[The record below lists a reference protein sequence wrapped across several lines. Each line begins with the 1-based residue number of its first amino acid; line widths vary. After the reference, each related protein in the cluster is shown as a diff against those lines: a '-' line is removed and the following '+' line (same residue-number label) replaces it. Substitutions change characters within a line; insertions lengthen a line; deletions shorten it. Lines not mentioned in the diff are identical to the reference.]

1 MKKLT
6 ILSILLSLCMFSCDV
21 SETEV
26 NEDGGGSGGSASPK
40 DVGKKLTAAPSE
52 SEAAAMVSD
61 VAVAVAKA
69 GATAEPGSKA
79 WCDIVAEVLKKANGL
94 LLNGDNYNDPNLKA
108 QIEILQQNIAKCE
121 NNQEVTSFDWY
132 KEGKEE
138 AVKEVGTECSLP
150 SGLKIQEYYNERYGI
165 FMAFA
170 GDCNKLNS
178 DLAALDARYPKEKQ
192 YLEVMYSTCPDLSDV
207 QCPFDACMEKW
218 QFNSPSVTDIA
229 AYEMKMGE
237 IVVQCNGFNFKEDP
251 CAKKVCNVGEFCS
264 SGECV
269 DACSVLNCGADAT
282 CSKGFCIPNNPEQPA
297 KTCTEDPSICNGG
310 QCVNGQCQASQQP
323 ASIDCNA
330 YPKTKE
336 ALVNAILNASSCQDL
351 DNKLDAIL
359 PIAASEGIN
368 ESNWDAIQ
376 DACGDKWIEGISI
389 NIEGDPNAFNVFG
402 CDYFSG
408 GNDSDI
414 IEGTMCS
421 DSSQCKADEECN
433 ALLRVC
439 VPKGMI
445 SASCVQDPSICK
457 ENEECNAQLGI
468 CVPKGGVGNVT
479 CIQDPSICKSDEVCD
494 QQSGACVP
502 KGGVGNVTCIQDPSI
517 CKSDEACDPQSGACV
532 PKQVSGSICDK
543 YPKTKAAYLNIAKT
557 VQSCDELISAA
568 DEMDLICLGEGG
580 TEEDIDYIW
589 DSCLDVWDKEID
601 MVTFEKFAEIFD
613 SCDF

>member
-26 NEDGGGSGGSASPK
+26 NEGGGGSGGTASPK
-40 DVGKKLTAAPSE
+40 DVGKKLTSAPSE
-52 SEAAAMVSD
+52 AEAASMVSE
-61 VAVAVAKA
+61 VSVAVAKA

-94 LLNGDNYNDPNLKA
+94 LLNGDNYTDANLKA
-108 QIEILQQNIAKCE
+108 QIEVLKQNISKCE
-121 NNQEVTSFDWY
+121 SNQEVTSFDWY

-138 AVKEVGTECSLP
+138 AVKEVGTECSIP
-150 SGLKIQEYYNERYGI
+150 SGLKIQELYDEVYRVV
-165 FMAFA
+165 MASEVVCESLSKSL
-170 GDCNKLNS
+170 GEIN
-178 DLAALDARYPKEKQ
+178 ARYPLESQ
-192 YLEVMYSTCPDLSDV
+192 YLDLMESTCSAASNVPCS
-207 QCPFDACMEKW
+207 FNACVEEWRFKNVPEADRMAFELKL
-218 QFNSPSVTDIA
+218 A
-229 AYEMKMGE
+229 E
-237 IVVQCNGFNFKEDP
+237 INAKCIYGMNLDP

-351 DNKLDAIL
+351 DNKLDDIL

-368 ESNWDAIQ
+368 DSNREAIQ
-376 DACGDKWIEGISI
+376 DACTDKWTEGIVIEI
-389 NIEGDPNAFNVFG
+389 NGDPNAFNVFK
-402 CDYFSG
+402 CEYFDG
-408 GNDSDI
+408 VFEDVVIG
-414 IEGTMCS
+414 EGKACS
-421 DSSQCKADEECN
+421 DSSQCGADEECN
-433 ALLRVC
+433 KVFGVC
-439 VPKGMI
+439 MPKEGVI
-445 SASCVQDPSICK
+445 STSCV
-457 ENEECNAQLGI
+457 
-468 CVPKGGVGNVT
+468 
-479 CIQDPSICKSDEVCD
+479 QDPSICKSDEVCD
-494 QQSGACVP
+494 PQSGACVP

-532 PKQVSGSICDK
+532 PKQVSGNVCDN
-543 YPKTKAAYLNIAKT
+543 YPQTKAEFLNVMKT
-557 VQSCDELISAA
+557 FKTCADLESGDSKLIGIFVSEGGNAE
-568 DEMDLICLGEGG
+568 DYDDLGEECVEEWAEDLGADILTVLDRLDNIDWDTCTKIPDWMDFGG
-580 TEEDIDYIW
+580 DFDIG
-589 DSCLDVWDKEID
+589 
-601 MVTFEKFAEIFD
+601 F
-613 SCDF
+613 

>member
-1 MKKLT
+1 
-6 ILSILLSLCMFSCDV
+6 MFSCDV

-150 SGLKIQEYYNERYGI
+150 SGLKIQEYYNEGYGI

-178 DLAALDARYPKEKQ
+178 DLAALDARYPKETQ
-192 YLEVMYSTCPDLSDV
+192 YLAVMRSTCPDLSDV

-310 QCVNGQCQASQQP
+310 QCVNGQCQAASQQP

-389 NIEGDPNAFNVFG
+389 NIEGDPNAFNVFK
-402 CDYFSG
+402 CEYFSG
-408 GNDSDI
+408 WNDSNI
-414 IEGTMCS
+414 IEGVTCS
-421 DSSQCKADEECN
+421 DDSQCGAEMECSKV
-433 ALLRVC
+433 LHVC
-439 VPKGMI
+439 VPKGI
-445 SASCVQDPSICK
+445 ISTSCVQNPSICNENQVCDPLSGACVPKQVSASCVQDPSICN
-457 ENEECNAQLGI
+457 ENQ
-468 CVPKGGVGNVT
+468 
-479 CIQDPSICKSDEVCD
+479 
-494 QQSGACVP
+494 
-502 KGGVGNVTCIQDPSI
+502 
-517 CKSDEACDPQSGACV
+517 ACDPQSGACV